1 VAWVR
6 RFRLFVLVLLA
17 GIALSATPALAA
29 GTTTVPATT
38 TPSISLGNA
47 SSNAVSTPE
56 TVSTP
61 ATTSTSSSGGGLSGV
76 DAILIAVIA
85 IGVLAGIWM
94 FVIRDARRQS
104 AGVNLDDDPFLEK
117 RKGSQAPAKSRKLSA
132 AERKRRKR
140 GRAPRGRG

>member
-1 VAWVR
+1 VR
-6 RFRLFVLVLLA
+6 RFRLFVLVVLA

-38 TPSISLGNA
+38 TPSLSLGNA
-47 SSNAVSTPE
+47 TSNAVSTPE
-56 TVSTP
+56 TLSTP
-61 ATTSTSSSGGGLSGV
+61 ATSTSSTGGGLSGV

-117 RKGSQAPAKSRKLSA
+117 RKGSQAPQKSRKLSA